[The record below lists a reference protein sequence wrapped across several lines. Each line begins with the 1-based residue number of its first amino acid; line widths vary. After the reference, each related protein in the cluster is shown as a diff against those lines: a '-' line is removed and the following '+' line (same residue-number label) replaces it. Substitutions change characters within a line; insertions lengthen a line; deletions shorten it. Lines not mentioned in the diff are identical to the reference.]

1 MTSTTTTT
9 SSPSDSNDDVQVV
22 PSRISV
28 IPFAV
33 SLPTSTLQGF
43 DEPAPKGDPVALVG
57 DNGVV
62 GTILLLN
69 NAVQVWVGW
78 GKVRLGGSPLQPKG
92 VTPCGMLNMV
102 GWLELFIYLVD
113 ATAIVV
119 MIHELIKPR
128 SLLAHLTMLFFL

>member
-1 MTSTTTTT
+1 MTSTTTATI
-9 SSPSDSNDDVQVV
+9 SSPPDSSSDVQVV

-33 SLPTSTLQGF
+33 SLPISTLQGL
-43 DEPAPKGDPVALVG
+43 DEPAPKGNPVALVG

-78 GKVRLGGSPLQPKG
+78 GKIRLGSSPLQPQG
-92 VTPCGMLNMV
+92 VTPCGMLNLV
-102 GWLELFIYLVD
+102 GYLFV
-113 ATAIVV
+113 
-119 MIHELIKPR
+119 
-128 SLLAHLTMLFFL
+128 SLSC

>member
-1 MTSTTTTT
+1 LLSCHSTLYQTTNLTT
-9 SSPSDSNDDVQVV
+9 SLEEIVAKNDIHNNDDKQSIHSNDDVQVV

-78 GKVRLGGSPLQPKG
+78 GKVRLGSSPLQPKG
-92 VTPCGMLNMV
+92 VIPSGMLNLV
-102 GWLELFIYLVD
+102 G
-113 ATAIVV
+113 VV
-119 MIHELIKPR
+119 NL
-128 SLLAHLTMLFFL
+128 SC